1 MDFFEPQS
9 TEELTIAPRLDEGRK
24 IGLEKYS
31 PC

>member
-9 TEELTIAPRLDEGRK
+9 TEELIVAPRPEGRK

>member
-1 MDFFEPQS
+1 MDFFEPRS
-9 TEELTIAPRLDEGRK
+9 TEGLIVAPKLDEGKK